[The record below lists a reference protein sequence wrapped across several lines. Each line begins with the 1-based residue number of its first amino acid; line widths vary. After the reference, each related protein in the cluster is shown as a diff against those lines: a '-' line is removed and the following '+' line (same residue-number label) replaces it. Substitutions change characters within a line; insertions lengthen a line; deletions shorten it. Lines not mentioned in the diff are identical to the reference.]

1 MYFLE
6 TVNPDRGQTGT
17 LPFEIL
23 FKAIAPFLT
32 KECPMNESTIPT
44 VFSPALTRDIMN
56 LKCRLIKDINQGSAA
71 PVKRRDFTM
80 TPVLILTGHSME
92 QSPSVAQV

>member
-1 MYFLE
+1 MDFLE
-6 TVNPDRGQTGT
+6 TINPDLGQTGI

-23 FKAIAPFLT
+23 FKAAAPFLT

-44 VFSPALTRDIMN
+44 AFSTALTRNITN
-56 LKCRLIKDINQGSAA
+56 LKCRLMKDINQGSAV

-80 TPVLILTGHSME
+80 TPVLIFTGHSIE